1 MKDKPVIPYNHT
13 PKVLLV
19 GNGLLQLAGGG
30 DWSELLTSI
39 STRPV
44 DPASLKGIP
53 YTMRPEVLCGVDVE
67 DVQRKTAAGIA
78 ESSVHPCLRR
88 LLDLP
93 FDAILTTNYTYEI
106 ETALS
111 GKPWG
116 NYQRRQSLCV
126 LHGSSSVLDN
136 TCMCNLVRTPGG
148 RTIPVFHMH
157 GERLR
162 RHSLVLSYYSYAKSV
177 AKLHAINR
185 ERGDQYRER
194 QADRHGV
201 EVWSWLDYFI
211 LGDVYSIGFGFNLSE
226 FDVWWAL
233 ERKAREKARH
243 GQTCICMTQRA
254 GEPMPQ
260 AALADAFGA
269 DMQRYDVVNGLYL
282 PAYEQAIAEIEAQFN

>member
-1 MKDKPVIPYNHT
+1 MKDKLIIQPDIP
-13 PKVLLV
+13 PKVLLI

-30 DWSELLTSI
+30 DWSDLLASI

-44 DPASLKGIP
+44 DEASLKGIP
-53 YTMRPEVLCGVDVE
+53 YAMRPEILCGVDME
-67 DVQRKTAAGIA
+67 EVQRKTAAGMTETRI
-78 ESSVHPCLRR
+78 HPFLSR

-93 FDAILTTNYTYEI
+93 FDAILTTNYSYEI
-106 ETALS
+106 EIALS

-116 NYQRRQSLCV
+116 NYQRQRSLRV
-126 LHGSSSVLDN
+126 LHGSAGVLDN
-136 TCMCNLVRTPGG
+136 TCMCNLVRTPQG
-148 RTIPVFHMH
+148 RTVPVFHMH

-177 AKLHAINR
+177 AKLHALNR

-194 QADRHGV
+194 QADRRGI
-201 EVWSWLDYFI
+201 EAWSWLDYFI

-243 GQTCICMTQRA
+243 GTTIIQMTPRL
-254 GEPMPQ
+254 GDPLPQ
-260 AALADAFGA
+260 LTLADAFGA
-269 DMQRYDVVNGLYL
+269 RMTRFDVTDGNYV
-282 PAYEQAIAEIEAQFN
+282 PAYEKAIDDIEACMK